1 MQMIKRA
8 TPISKTLVSGEPSVL
23 SEFERGR
30 LEGVEA
36 LCETEENAAIVQM
49 ICDGTL
55 RPVVGYRGVSLA
67 QHFGGHYS
75 MSSNDARVAVIGWD
89 IVDENCKR
97 ASLMLA
103 RENPRDCFRA
113 YRSMR
118 GPAKGICELLDD
130 AERLRIAAEQA
141 SP

>member
-55 RPVVGYRGVSLA
+55 HPVVGYRGVHA
-67 QHFGGHYS
+67 E
-75 MSSNDARVAVIGWD
+75 VIGWD

-130 AERLRIAAEQA
+130 AERLRIAAKQA